1 MQFLQFPLSRESV
14 SIVLL
19 EVKVVGFMNIL
30 SRPQRFQCNIV
41 TCLSL
46 FEVIDLSL
54 KVLNFNEKI
63 RPTSV
68 F

>member
-19 EVKVVGFMNIL
+19 EVKVVCFMNIL

-63 RPTSV
+63 RPASV